1 MVNLSLLVG
10 WFLLIEFAGDF
21 VFSMH
26 ARWFKISRER
36 FSESHYVM
44 IGYYKLAIFLLNV
57 TPYVVLRWEDIP

>member
-1 MVNLSLLVG
+1 
-10 WFLLIEFAGDF
+10 
-21 VFSMH
+21 MH